1 MTTSNI
7 SNIEKY
13 VAWMNLNP
21 KKVNKKVR
29 AVYEFLLRKIHEPQC
44 VEYVDADGNIK
55 HKVFVFD
62 IAKAQ
67 RPIGFFEQF
76 LKHSKGK
83 WAGQPV
89 KLELWQKAL
98 IEAIFGFVDQET
110 GFRQYTKVNL
120 FVAKKNGKSTLAAGL
135 GLYMLTSDGEGGAEV
150 YSVAKIRDQA
160 KLIWTEA
167 KRMINKSPALKKRL
181 RSTINGIYYDK
192 KDAHFMPLA
201 SQVNSLDGKNSSCVL
216 ADEIWAWEDLGL
228 LTIMEDGTSSRN
240 QPLFFETSTMGPVR
254 GKVFDH
260 EYEYAER
267 LIKGILGESGGITTD
282 YNTLAII
289 YEMNRIKDIDDEEC
303 WYQANPNLGVSKNLD
318 YLRNKVQKSK
328 DNPQDLSNILCK
340 EFNIR
345 QTTSQAWLSYSV
357 LNIEDTYDE
366 DEWRDAY
373 VIGGCDLSSTT
384 DLTCATII
392 GLKRGRLLVKQ
403 MYWIPQEL
411 ADAKVKLDK
420 IPYDIWQKLG
430 WMRFS
435 EGFSVDYH
443 DITQWFI
450 EQVNKYKLRPLW
462 IGYDK
467 WSASYWASEMKECGF
482 DLYEVIQGARTMSQP
497 MKKLKADLMAR
508 KINYNN
514 NPVLKWCLSNLSI
527 KSDENENIRPVKD
540 KSTQRIDG
548 AVSLIDAYVLFCE
561 HELEYTQLIERKEKE
576 AGEYS

>member
-1 MTTSNI
+1 
-7 SNIEKY
+7 
-13 VAWMNLNP
+13 
-21 KKVNKKVR
+21 
-29 AVYEFLLRKIHEPQC
+29 
-44 VEYVDADGNIK
+44 
-55 HKVFVFD
+55 
-62 IAKAQ
+62 
-67 RPIGFFEQF
+67 
-76 LKHSKGK
+76 
-83 WAGQPV
+83 
-89 KLELWQKAL
+89 
-98 IEAIFGFVDQET
+98 
-110 GFRQYTKVNL
+110 
-120 FVAKKNGKSTLAAGL
+120 
-135 GLYMLTSDGEGGAEV
+135 
-150 YSVAKIRDQA
+150 
-160 KLIWTEA
+160 
-167 KRMINKSPALKKRL
+167 
-181 RSTINGIYYDK
+181 
-192 KDAHFMPLA
+192 
-201 SQVNSLDGKNSSCVL
+201 
-216 ADEIWAWEDLGL
+216 
-228 LTIMEDGTSSRN
+228 
-240 QPLFFETSTMGPVR
+240 
-254 GKVFDH
+254 
-260 EYEYAER
+260 
-267 LIKGILGESGGITTD
+267 
-282 YNTLAII
+282 
-289 YEMNRIKDIDDEEC
+289 
-303 WYQANPNLGVSKNLD
+303 
-318 YLRNKVQKSK
+318 
-328 DNPQDLSNILCK
+328 
-340 EFNIR
+340 
-345 QTTSQAWLSYSV
+345 
-357 LNIEDTYDE
+357 
-366 DEWRDAY
+366 
-373 VIGGCDLSSTT
+373 
-384 DLTCATII
+384 
-392 GLKRGRLLVKQ
+392 